1 MAQISANAKPVKVL
15 LHAIFFLAGIATV
28 FIGPVLPVMI
38 NRFSL
43 NDLEAGYIFPAQFA
57 GSVIG
62 TYLTTY
68 FGRRGKFLPAVMIG
82 CFLMATG
89 MLLVNANGFAACLVG
104 FGINGLG
111 VGLTLPAINLIVLE
125 TAEGNSA
132 AALSI
137 LNFCWGAGAIVC
149 KPFIDQVGDPGSIA
163 FPTLI
168 LAVLFTGLGVMLV
181 IAPSQIMDAERREN
195 GLEQAD
201 IKIWVMPLA
210 WMIAAFNFI
219 HVGFETAIGGWLTA
233 YSDRTDPSRAA
244 DLFSPF
250 VFYFG
255 FLVLG
260 RAIIPLFLRQL
271 SENAVMIS
279 SLVVIFCGLL
289 VTLSA
294 ASTTQLSV
302 GAAIAGFG
310 TSTVFPTS
318 ISRFGRIF
326 GPGSSRHATPLF
338 LAGTIGGAVVSWLIG
353 FLSNQMASLR
363 LAMYV
368 LVVSVALLLVLQTGV
383 MVTGRRSTEST

>member
-1 MAQISANAKPVKVL
+1 MAQISANVKPVKVL

-111 VGLTLPAINLIVLE
+111 VGLTLPAINLIILE

-233 YSDRTDPSRAA
+233 YADRTDPSRAA